1 MAEDRCLISLPG
13 DHALWSWAYVH
24 AAWVINRFSSHRA
37 TQMAPFELAYGR
49 RCVGKVVCF
58 GEYVMVLSRQ
68 PGLKQGPQWIP
79 GIWVGKT
86 EEDDLRMVVASSGL
100 VRGKAVRRTG
110 QPWRSVYSFMVK
122 EKPYRNP
129 NTRRPL

>member
-1 MAEDRCLISLPG
+1 MELGLCACRLGDQSLQQPQG
-13 DHALWSWAYVH
+13 YTDGTLRIGLRQTLCGQSGV
-24 AAWVINRFSSHRA
+24 
-37 TQMAPFELAYGR
+37 L
-49 RCVGKVVCF
+49 